1 MDFRIFHEGDK
12 DKRIYRKIIHIA
24 TTSKD
29 VYYRLFALCD
39 DGTVWVSDT
48 GGEWSLYKSIPQEKI
63 NA

>member
-1 MDFRIFHEGDK
+1 MDYNVFRENYPGIPFS
-12 DKRIYRKIIHIA
+12 RKIIHIA

-48 GGEWSLYKSIPQEKI
+48 GGEWSLYKSIPQEK
-63 NA
+63 N

>member
-1 MDFRIFHEGDK
+1 MHFRIFEEGDK
-12 DKRIYRKIIHIA
+12 DKWIYRKIIHIT

-48 GGEWSLYKSIPQEKI
+48 GGEWSLYKQIPQEKV
-63 NA
+63 